1 MTTGQNQV
9 SGYTPAVDLG
19 DEQLNSRIAAGM
31 ETVEDLL
38 RSELSQ
44 GAEFITDK
52 VLHLTT
58 AGGKRFRPMMAL
70 LAAEYGPHAESD
82 NVYKAASVV
91 EIVHLATLYH
101 DDVMDEADQRRGVE
115 SANSRWNNSVA
126 ILSGDVLLAHASR
139 IMSSMDSLTVRHF
152 GETFQEL
159 VTGQMRETLGAG
171 ESNPVE
177 HYQKVIEE
185 KTAVLIASAG
195 YLGAYHAGADEPT
208 QRSLQIIGGAIGMI
222 FQIVDDII
230 DLFSDPK
237 DSGKIPGTD
246 LREGVFTLP
255 VLYALEDDS
264 AAGSDLRA
272 LLTGPLEDEDDVQRA
287 IALIRETNGRAQA
300 LADVQA
306 HLDVVDRELDKLPDI
321 AATRALR
328 VLAEYTMRR
337 VG

>member
-82 NVYKAASVV
+82 NVYKAAGVV

-115 SANSRWNNSVA
+115 SANSRWSNSVA

-139 IMSSMDSLTVRHF
+139 IMSTMDSLTVRHF

-171 ESNPVE
+171 ESDPVE
-177 HYQKVIEE
+177 HYQKVFVE
-185 KTAVLIASAG
+185 
-195 YLGAYHAGADEPT
+195 
-208 QRSLQIIGGAIGMI
+208 
-222 FQIVDDII
+222 
-230 DLFSDPK
+230 
-237 DSGKIPGTD
+237 
-246 LREGVFTLP
+246 
-255 VLYALEDDS
+255 
-264 AAGSDLRA
+264 
-272 LLTGPLEDEDDVQRA
+272 
-287 IALIRETNGRAQA
+287 
-300 LADVQA
+300 
-306 HLDVVDRELDKLPDI
+306 
-321 AATRALR
+321 
-328 VLAEYTMRR
+328 
-337 VG
+337 